1 MRHLVPVVVLLVLG
15 APGASA
21 QDHGVLAIGVESAR
35 HAVSLSGEADA
46 VNMCG
51 TSDCEVVAT
60 FSACLA
66 VAHSRS
72 TARGEPVW
80 TWTEASTEGD
90 ANRGAQ
96 DECED
101 AGGLACSVLNV
112 VCLADAG
119 SENTVG
125 RTAAGHRGAGES
137 CSGSRS

>member
-72 TARGEPVW
+72 TARGSPCGRGRRRARRATRIGVHKMNARMRAVW
-80 TWTEASTEGD
+80 
-90 ANRGAQ
+90 R
-96 DECED
+96 
-101 AGGLACSVLNV
+101 V
-112 VCLADAG
+112 
-119 SENTVG
+119 
-125 RTAAGHRGAGES
+125 RF
-137 CSGSRS
+137 